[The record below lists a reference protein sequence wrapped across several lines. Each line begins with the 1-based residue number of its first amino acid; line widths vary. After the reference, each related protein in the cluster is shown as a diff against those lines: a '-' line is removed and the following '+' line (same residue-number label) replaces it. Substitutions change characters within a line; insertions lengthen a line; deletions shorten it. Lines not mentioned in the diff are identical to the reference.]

1 MWSVSLMLGT
11 GTIVGETE
19 TSRPAV
25 GKAGGASLSEQEFER
40 LYQQHSRPL
49 WGYLARMTGDPSLAE
64 DLAQKAFLRFL
75 GTPLKTDEPTAL
87 KAFLYRIAT
96 NLVYDHWRKRPEDA
110 TLDEESSKI
119 ASREEDTALRHDM
132 QKLFRILE
140 PRQRALLWLA
150 HVENLPQRQIAAIL
164 GVREGSVR
172 VLLFRARRKFA
183 SILQENGYGAAS

>member
-1 MWSVSLMLGT
+1 MWSISLMLDT
-11 GTIVGETE
+11 GAIVGGSETR
-19 TSRPAV
+19 RPPAA
-25 GKAGGASLSEQEFER
+25 KAGGASLSEQEFER
-40 LYQQHSRPL
+40 FYEQHAQPL

-75 GTPLKTDEPTAL
+75 GTPLKTHEPAAL

-96 NLVYDHWRKRPEDA
+96 NLVYDHWRKRPEDS
-110 TLDEESSKI
+110 TLDHQSEKI
-119 ASREEDTALRHDM
+119 ASREEDPALRHDM
-132 QKLFRILE
+132 QKLFDVLE

-150 HVENLPQRQIAAIL
+150 HVENLPQRQIAGIL

-172 VLLFRARRKFA
+172 VLLFRARKKFA